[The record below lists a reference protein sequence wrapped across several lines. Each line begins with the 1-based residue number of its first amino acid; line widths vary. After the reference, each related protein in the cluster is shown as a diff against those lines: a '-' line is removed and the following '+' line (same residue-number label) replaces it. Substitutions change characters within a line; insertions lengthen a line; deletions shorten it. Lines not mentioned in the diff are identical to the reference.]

1 MEKKIET
8 ILLTDENGNDVEFE
22 VVEKV
27 LVREDKYLIV
37 SSIDDDSDEAIALKM
52 EDGKDGNCIFKMV
65 EDEKELQLVEAAYEE
80 TFEEN

>member
-27 LVREDKYLIV
+27 LVRDDKYLIV

-52 EDGKDGNCIFKMV
+52 EDAKDGNCIFKMV